1 MFVFAGFL
9 FIAII
14 CTTPRVF
21 DVASLDSIVTVQ
33 IEASRSLLGS
43 IEYISFQNFES
54 LITLSDLHSVQ
65 LQENSQLLNS

>member
-1 MFVFAGFL
+1 MLVFAGFL

-14 CTTPRVF
+14 CTAPRVF
-21 DVASLDSIVTVQ
+21 DVASLDAIVMAQ
-33 IEASRSLLGS
+33 IEASRSLLSS

-54 LITLSDLHSVQ
+54 FITLSDVHSVQ